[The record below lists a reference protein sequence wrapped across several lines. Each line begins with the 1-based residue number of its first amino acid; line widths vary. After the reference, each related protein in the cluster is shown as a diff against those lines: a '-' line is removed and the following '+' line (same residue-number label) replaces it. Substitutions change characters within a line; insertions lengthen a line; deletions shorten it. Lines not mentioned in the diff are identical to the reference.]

1 MSVKVSLE
9 QVVQQLTEAMSDAE
23 KADSGN
29 KAAGTRVR
37 KAAQGAANALKD
49 LRKQVLEARKEG
61 YKMSHHMKK
70 GTANTGQSVG
80 LVCSL

>member
-37 KAAQGAANALKD
+37 KQMQELKRLAQD
-49 LRKQVLEARKEG
+49 LRLDVQATKNADK
-61 YKMSHHMKK
+61 
-70 GTANTGQSVG
+70 
-80 LVCSL
+80 